1 MSTQIRTKPIGWGSL
16 ALMPLALAAAVVLII
31 GPQPVRAQVTSDPC
45 SVRANFDQAQAAAD
59 AADAAFKKLKEP
71 DWSKLPKGYEKK
83 FDPAGQDPLSMVVDR
98 DKRVEALLKK
108 LKDDL
113 KKHTDALGNLTQAQ
127 AQANLTT
134 AKAQE
139 KALKQQY
146 DLKLKEISKLDAA
159 LIKLGQDLAALEQNS
174 DMPTDEK
181 IQTIVTLQEF
191 LQKKETEVKELV
203 SKNDEQIDI
212 DVAQFR
218 VNNPT
223 FKDFVSEEIT
233 SARRE
238 LGRAQSAGIHDE
250 VVKAEEALN
259 KAIEDARQKAKG
271 ALAARDATVKQL
283 RQYQPAQDLLIQKAE
298 TEHEIEQTKM
308 KRQDLEKQK
317 PTVKDLTTAHN
328 QVLEAEGQLDAAK
341 AATKAATKPGPELE
355 ALIKSI
361 EPWFN
366 ALRKRDEADNKLEQ
380 AKQDY
385 GKALEAKNKLLDK
398 DKARF
403 DEEQARIARTQT
415 SLKGQAKDQ
424 AYYQKLSQT
433 TLHARA
439 TYELILLN
447 LVDLDCFGDVRKFM
461 DDLKQRM
468 KKLDEARDQIL
479 KQAIAAAKAAAAK
492 PVAVRGTFG
501 RIGVVL
507 GTVPGPS
514 ENNDARAYGSISA
527 TSYSVTVEAKFYEGK
542 TTVNHTYNTP
552 PATLKP
558 GDIIELKCAST
569 ATISGGKNKNGALN
583 APYIGS
589 SCGWYIQGKV
599 ELLKAFK
606 RVDTETE
613 RGKVTEEYKGTFAGI
628 GSNGIF
634 YPTSAISVRF
644 KVLPGTQGDT
654 ITLQAWQAGQTWG
667 AAEEKPTW
675 NPAEYKYKF
684 NP

>member
-16 ALMPLALAAAVVLII
+16 ALMSLALAAAVVLII
-31 GPQPVRAQVTSDPC
+31 GPQPVRAQATSDPC
-45 SVRANFDQAQAAAD
+45 SVRVNYDQAQVAAA

-71 DWSKLPKGYEKK
+71 DWSKLPKGYETY
-83 FDPAGQDPLSMVVDR
+83 FDPAGQDPLLMVDR

-113 KKHTDALGNLTQAQ
+113 KKQKGALGNLTQAQ
-127 AQANLTT
+127 AQANLIT
-134 AKAQE
+134 AKDRE
-139 KALKQQY
+139 KTLKQQY
-146 DLKLKEISKLDAA
+146 DLKLIEISKLDAA
-159 LIKLGQDLAALEQNS
+159 LLKLDQDLTALKQDP
-174 DMPTDEK
+174 DMPTDERM
-181 IQTIVTLQEF
+181 QTIVILQEF
-191 LQKKETEVKELV
+191 LQKKEAEVKELV
-203 SKNDEQIDI
+203 SKKDEQLDI

-218 VNNPT
+218 VNNPA
-223 FKDFVSEEIT
+223 FKDFVSEEVT

-259 KAIEDARQKAKG
+259 KVIEDARQRAKD
-271 ALAARDATVKQL
+271 ALAAMDQATKQL
-283 RQYQPAQDLLIQKAE
+283 KQYQPAQELMIQKAE
-298 TEHEIEQTKM
+298 KEQEIEQTK
-308 KRQDLEKQK
+308 KKHQDLEKQK
-317 PTVKDLTTAHN
+317 PTIKDLTTAHN
-328 QVLEAEGQLDAAK
+328 QVLDAEGQLDAIK
-341 AATKAATKPGPELE
+341 AATKAGPERE
-355 ALIKSI
+355 VLIKSI

-385 GKALEAKNKLLDK
+385 AKAIEAKNKLLNRE
-398 DKARF
+398 KARF

-424 AYYQKLSQT
+424 AYYQKLSQM

-447 LVDLDCFGDVRKFM
+447 LVDLDCFGDIRNFM
-461 DDLKQRM
+461 EDLKQRM

-479 KQAIAAAKAAAAK
+479 KQAIAAAKAAATK
-492 PVAVRGTFG
+492 PVTARGTFG

-558 GDIIELKCAST
+558 GEIIELKCAST

-583 APYIGS
+583 APYIAS

-606 RVDTETE
+606 RVDTATE

-628 GSNGIF
+628 ASNGIF
-634 YPTSAISVRF
+634 YPTSVISVRF
-644 KVLPGTQGDT
+644 KVLPGTKGDT
-654 ITLQAWQAGQTWG
+654 ISLQAWQSGQTWG
-667 AAEEKPTW
+667 KAEEKPTW

>member
-16 ALMPLALAAAVVLII
+16 ALMSLALAAAVVLII
-31 GPQPVRAQVTSDPC
+31 GPQPVRAQATSDPC
-45 SVRANFDQAQAAAD
+45 SVRANYDQVQAVAD
-59 AADAAFKKLKEP
+59 AADTAFKKLKEP

-98 DKRVEALLKK
+98 DERVEALLKK

-139 KALKQQY
+139 KTLNQQY
-146 DLKLKEISKLDAA
+146 DQKLEAISKLDAA
-159 LIKLGQDLAALEQNS
+159 LLKLGQDLTALEQNP
-174 DMPTDEK
+174 DMPTDER
-181 IQTIVTLQEF
+181 IQTILTLQEF
-191 LQKKETEVKELV
+191 LQKKEAEVKGLV
-203 SKNDEQIDI
+203 SKKDEQIDI
-212 DVAQFR
+212 DVARFR
-218 VNNPT
+218 VNNPA

-233 SARRE
+233 AARRE

-259 KAIEDARQKAKG
+259 KLVEDARQRAKD
-271 ALAARDATVKQL
+271 ALATMDQATKQL
-283 RQYQPAQDLLIQKAE
+283 RPYKPAQDLLIQKAE
-298 TEHEIEQTKM
+298 KEQEIEQTKK

-328 QVLEAEGQLDAAK
+328 QVFDVVDQLEAVK
-341 AATKAATKPGPELE
+341 TATKAGPELE

-385 GKALEAKNKLLDK
+385 GKALEAKNKLLDRE
-398 DKARF
+398 KARF

-415 SLKGQAKDQ
+415 SLKAQAKDQ
-424 AYYQKLSQT
+424 AYYQKLSQM

-447 LVDLDCFGDVRKFM
+447 LVDLDCFVDVRKFM

-492 PVAVRGTFG
+492 PVAARGTFG

-583 APYIGS
+583 APSIGS

-613 RGKVTEEYKGTFAGI
+613 KGKVTEEYKGTFVGI
-628 GSNGIF
+628 ASNGIF
-634 YPTSAISVRF
+634 YPSSAISVRF
-644 KVLPGTQGDT
+644 KVLPGTKGDT